1 MENRLDRLQNNDWA
15 CKFTIKSLALHQVEV
30 IGLLQDAILEAA
42 AQTFQITVV
51 DIEFL
56 KPHFV
61 I

>member
-1 MENRLDRLQNNDWA
+1 MCD
-15 CKFTIKSLALHQVEV
+15 FTIKSLALNQVEV
-30 IGLLQDAILEAA
+30 VGLLQDSILETP

-56 KPHFV
+56 EPHFR